1 MTPEEQ
7 ELRLKAL
14 ENLSRLD
21 QELGLDDW
29 GCAHGTLHID
39 GFKLVCTCGACP
51 EQYDVYAAND
61 KKVGYLR
68 LRHGHFRADYPD
80 CGGETVYESQ
90 TKGDGVFAEEERLPE
105 IRKALNAITDKLI
118 ANAREKVKAKENQT

>member
-1 MTPEEQ
+1 MTPEEK

-29 GCAHGTLHID
+29 GCAHGTLYLA
-39 GFKLVCTCGACP
+39 GLKLVCTCGACP
-51 EQYDVYAAND
+51 EQYDVYDAND
-61 KKVGYLR
+61 KQVGYLR
-68 LRHGHFRADYPD
+68 LRHGRFRADYPD

-90 TKGDGVFAEEERLPE
+90 TKGDGIFTEEERIPE
-105 IRKALNAITDKLI
+105 LTKAIHALLDKI
-118 ANAREKVKAKENQT
+118 KEKDGEEKTET